1 MNLLDIFSKSVSN
14 VINDEVY
21 GITSKLNSKIDNA
34 INDVF
39 SKGLKKVGIGG
50 KLGRAL
56 ESEFASSLQNA
67 RADKFFGKVT
77 SVSERASPADI
88 CNAMTP
94 KFAETAFKASESL
107 RLKGQNEGA
116 EASNVFQFPQQVM
129 AYYTKLEFKE
139 YVRPQPQ
146 STPTV
151 NTKHTVILP
160 IPKDLEESL
169 SVRLSQDDAGIGYGI
184 VDALTKISTNKGNA
198 ADEAEKL
205 IIQGAAKKL
214 NDLTK
219 GQAGQVAGA
228 IPNPYVTLMFN
239 GVDLRSFTFT
249 WKFAPR
255 NVTESGMLRAIIQ
268 LIKGSALP
276 TYSIK
281 NTGVLQYPLLCKMTL
296 MAQDKSW
303 NPNSSLEGEGK
314 FQEGSHPII
323 GFKHAL
329 IENVTVNHSPNG
341 IPSFFAGTSLPTFYQ
356 VSITLKEIEYFTA
369 EDYGRTGGE
378 DSYMKFLEPLV
389 QEARNSKIIG
399 PLINAGSELANEL
412 LTPQK

>member
-1 MNLLDIFSKSVSN
+1 MSLLDRFSKSVSN
-14 VINDEVY
+14 VINDE
-21 GITSKLNSKIDNA
+21 IDSATSK
-34 INDVF
+34 INDKLENTVNNLF
-39 SKGLKKVGIGG
+39 SKALKGVGIGG

-67 RADKFFGKVT
+67 RADKFFGT
-77 SVSERASPADI
+77 MSSMSERAAVVDI

-94 KFAETAFKASESL
+94 KFAETAFTASE

-116 EASNVFQFPQQVM
+116 KASNVYQFPQQQM
-129 AYYTKLEFKE
+129 AYYTKLEFNK
-139 YVRPQPQ
+139 YVRPSPQ
-146 STPTV
+146 VAPTLEL
-151 NTKHTVILP
+151 KHTVILP

-169 SVRLSQDDAGIGYGI
+169 SVRLSQDDAGMGGAIFT
-184 VDALTKISTNKGNA
+184 ALTNA
-198 ADEAEKL
+198 ANGQDVVDEGTAL
-205 IIQGAAKKL
+205 ILQAAAKKL

-219 GQAGQVAGA
+219 GQAGQIAGA

-255 NVTESGMLRAIIQ
+255 NETESKMLRAIIQ

-276 TYSIK
+276 TYSSDV
-281 NTGVLQYPLLCKMTL
+281 GVLQYPLMCKMTL

-303 NPNSSLEGEGK
+303 EGTETFK
-314 FQEGSHPII
+314 EGSHPII
-323 GFKHAL
+323 GFKQAL

-369 EDYGRTGGE
+369 EDYGRTPVGDMYE
-378 DSYMKFLEPLV
+378 ELLERPLAGLLRT
-389 QEARNSKIIG
+389 EAGQALKTGVRS
-399 PLINAGSELANEL
+399 LINQTSE
-412 LTPQK
+412 PKK

>member
-77 SVSERASPADI
+77 SISERASPADI

-94 KFAETAFKASESL
+94 KFAETAFTASE
-107 RLKGQNEGA
+107 RLKGQNEA
-116 EASNVFQFPQQVM
+116 ENTAIFQFPQQQM
-129 AYYTKLEFKE
+129 AYYTKLEFNK
-139 YVRPQPQ
+139 YVRPTPQ
-146 STPTV
+146 AAPALELKNV
-151 NTKHTVILP
+151 IILP

-169 SVRLSQDDAGIGYGI
+169 NVRLSQDDAGMTQGI
-184 VDALTKISTNKGNA
+184 TDALFNMASGTSGVAPETKKLVQQA
-198 ADEAEKL
+198 AAR
-205 IIQGAAKKL
+205 KL

-239 GVDLRSFTFT
+239 GVDLRTFTFT

-255 NVTESGMLRAIIQ
+255 NVTESKMLRAIIQ

-276 TYSIK
+276 TYSSDV
-281 NTGVLQYPLLCKMTL
+281 GVLQYPLMCKMTL

-303 NPNSSLEGEGK
+303 DPNPALASGGK

-323 GFKHAL
+323 GFKNAL

-356 VSITLKEIEYFTA
+356 VSITLKEIEYFTS
-369 EDYGRTGGE
+369 EDYGGE
-378 DSYMKFLEPLV
+378 PGTDTYADTITPTIKYLRGTDIGKDLE
-389 QEARNSKIIG
+389 SS
-399 PLINAGSELANEL
+399 INIFF
-412 LTPQK
+412 PKPK

>member
-94 KFAETAFKASESL
+94 KFAETAFDAAK

-116 EASNVFQFPQQVM
+116 NDSKVFQFPQQQM
-129 AYYTKLEFKE
+129 AYYTKLEFNK
-139 YVRPQPQ
+139 YVRPTPQ
-146 STPTV
+146 NAPTLEL
-151 NTKHTVILP
+151 KHTVILP

-169 SVRLSQDDAGIGYGI
+169 NVRLSQDDAGMAQGI
-184 VDALTKISTNKGNA
+184 TNALLNISKGEDPQQEISNTIRQA
-198 ADEAEKL
+198 AV
-205 IIQGAAKKL
+205 KKL

-219 GQAGQVAGA
+219 GQLGQVGGA

-239 GVDLRSFTFT
+239 GVDLRTFTFT

-255 NVTESGMLRAIIQ
+255 NDTESKMLKAIIQ

-276 TYSIK
+276 TYSSSP
-281 NTGVLQYPLLCKMTL
+281 GVLQYPLMCKMTL
-296 MAQDKSW
+296 MAQDGSW
-303 NPNSSLEGEGK
+303 NPNSALEGGGK

-323 GFKHAL
+323 GFKNAL
-329 IENVTVNHSPNG
+329 IENVTINHSPNG

-369 EDYGRTGGE
+369 EDYGRDPGTDIFKE
-378 DSYMKFLEPLV
+378 LLDP
-389 QEARNSKIIG
+389 I
-399 PLINAGSELANEL
+399 INAVENTDAAKAAAAGIKSIFPA
-412 LTPQK
+412 PK

>member
-1 MNLLDIFSKSVSN
+1 MSLLDRFSKSVSN
-14 VINDEVY
+14 VINDE
-21 GITSKLNSKIDNA
+21 INSATSK
-34 INDVF
+34 INDKLENTVNNLF
-39 SKGLKKVGIGG
+39 SKALKGVGIGG

-67 RADKFFGKVT
+67 RADKFFGT
-77 SVSERASPADI
+77 MSSMSERAAVVDI

-94 KFAETAFKASESL
+94 KFAETAFDAAK
-107 RLKGQNEGA
+107 RLSGQNEA
-116 EASNVFQFPQQVM
+116 ENTSIFQFPQQQM

-151 NTKHTVILP
+151 DTKHTIILP

-169 SVRLSQDDAGIGYGI
+169 SVRLSQDDAGMGYGI

-198 ADEAEKL
+198 ADEAESL
-205 IIQGAAKKL
+205 IIQAAAKKL

-255 NVTESGMLRAIIQ
+255 NVTESRMLRAIIQ

-276 TYSIK
+276 TYS
-281 NTGVLQYPLLCKMTL
+281 TTGPGVLQYPMLCKMTL
-296 MAQDKSW
+296 MAQDGSW
-303 NPNSSLEGEGK
+303 DGTEK
-314 FQEGSHPII
+314 FKEGSHPII

-378 DSYMKFLEPLV
+378 DSYMTFLKPLV
-389 QEARNSKIIG
+389 QEARNSKIVG
-399 PLINAGSELANEL
+399 PLINAGSEII
-412 LTPQK
+412 TDFVKP